1 MTRTTALTIGSLPLV
16 TLLLS
21 GQARASCPAS
31 VTVED
36 VLTCSSSVTGQVAGS
51 EASRLG
57 GTAATSA
64 YSCGT
69 PYAPLAQTAG
79 EDVYA
84 FSCQANGDVT
94 LEVTGM
100 DCDLDIYVLED
111 SCDPYGGCHE
121 GSTEASTTTD
131 SVTFACFEGDTY
143 YIVIEGYGYT
153 EDPFYTGYC
162 WPGEGNYTLSFDVS
176 AGTGCPEDC
185 YDGVDNDFDGYT
197 DCDDSDCDAEEVCCD
212 DDGDGYLS
220 DFAACGGDDCDD
232 DDADVYPGADEY
244 CNDLDDD
251 CDFRVDEDGVDGE
264 PWWEDFD
271 GDGYGD
277 PADEVDSCDEPSGY
291 TDNDD
296 DCDDTSSLIN
306 PDGAETCNGE
316 DDDCDGVIDED
327 ASGGATFYAD
337 DDGDGFGDASDTI
350 QACEAP
356 DGYVADNRDCDDSD
370 ADIHPGADEYCDEV
384 DQDCDSRVDEDA
396 LDPDT
401 WYRDSDNDGYGDPAT
416 TAEEC
421 DAPSGFV
428 ADDTD
433 CDDSALNIHPGADE
447 TCNEIDDDCDTAVDE
462 DATDLATFYADD
474 DSDGY
479 GDPDDA
485 SEACEQPS
493 GTVTNSSDC
502 DDSLSTV
509 YPGAAETCNDID
521 DDCDSSVDEDATDWS
536 TWYADDDNDSYG
548 DPSNSTQSC
557 DQPDGYLS
565 DDSDCDD
572 SLASVYPGA
581 AETCNDIDDDCDSS
595 VDEDATDWPT
605 WYADDDSDG
614 YGDASDSVESC
625 DQPDDYISD
634 DSDCDDAVA
643 STHPGADETCNDVDD
658 DCDTTV
664 DEDATDLSTFYAD
677 DDSDGYGDPDDAS
690 EACEQPSGT
699 VTDNTDCDDSLS
711 TVYPG
716 ADETCNDIDD
726 DCDSSVDEDATDWST
741 WYADDDS
748 DGFGDASDS
757 VENCDQPDGYLSD
770 STDCDDSLST
780 VYPGAEETCNELDDD
795 CDTTVDE
802 DATDWPTWYADV
814 DTDGYGDPGDSV
826 ESCDQPDDYISDD
839 SDCDDTN
846 GDIYPGADE
855 VCNTLDDDCDSVVD
869 EDAEGEATWY
879 ADGDSDGFGV
889 PDDTLVDCEQP
900 DGYVAT
906 DTDCDDG
913 DASIFPG
920 ADEVCD
926 DVDQDCDD
934 VIDENALDRSTWY
947 ADDDSDS
954 YGDASDS
961 VESCD
966 QPDGY
971 ISDSTDCDDTL
982 DSVYPGADEYC
993 NEIDDDCDT
1002 VVDEEALDWSTWYAD
1017 DDEDEYGNADD
1028 AVQSCEQPDG
1038 YISDST
1044 DCDDTNADV
1053 NPGEEEIAYDGLDND
1068 CEDGDLTD
1076 VDGDGEDA
1084 EAAGGGDC
1092 DDTDTETSSS
1102 GTETADGADDDCDDI
1117 VDEGTEYYDDDG
1129 DGYTEYGG
1137 DCDDTSADVEPD
1149 ADEDCDGVDQD
1160 CDDIVDEGTDCF
1172 DDDEDGYTEE
1182 EGDCN
1187 DADPDAN
1194 PGEVEDY
1201 ENGVDDDCNGQVDNG
1216 AYDADG
1222 DGYLPESGDCEE
1234 DDASA
1239 YPGAPEEAD
1248 GVDDDCDGIVDE
1260 GTDTVDDDGDSVSDA
1275 DGDCD
1280 DTAPG
1285 TYPGAPEEADGVDN
1299 DCDDIVDEGTPN
1311 YDDDGDGFSES
1322 GGDCD
1327 DSDATVHPGAEEQ
1340 PDSEDDDCDDAVDE
1354 GVSDADEDGW
1364 SVGDGD
1370 CDDNDGWVNPDTE
1383 EFCDGVD
1390 NDCDGQVDETDCV
1403 DLDASGLET
1412 GKGGCS
1418 CASATGGAP
1427 TGLALLPLLGL
1438 VGWRRRRT

>member
-634 DSDCDDAVA
+634 DSDCDD
-643 STHPGADETCNDVDD
+643 
-658 DCDTTV
+658 
-664 DEDATDLSTFYAD
+664 
-677 DDSDGYGDPDDAS
+677 
-690 EACEQPSGT
+690 
-699 VTDNTDCDDSLS
+699 
-711 TVYPG
+711 
-716 ADETCNDIDD
+716 
-726 DCDSSVDEDATDWST
+726 
-741 WYADDDS
+741 
-748 DGFGDASDS
+748 
-757 VENCDQPDGYLSD
+757 
-770 STDCDDSLST
+770 
-780 VYPGAEETCNELDDD
+780 
-795 CDTTVDE
+795 
-802 DATDWPTWYADV
+802 
-814 DTDGYGDPGDSV
+814 
-826 ESCDQPDDYISDD
+826 
-839 SDCDDTN
+839 TN